1 MGTPP
6 ILMHPGRTLKAARET
21 AVAEYV
27 CTTPPTHL
35 SLDNLAKRQNERE
48 EERVSPHTTPEK

>member
-1 MGTPP
+1 
-6 ILMHPGRTLKAARET
+6 MHPGRTLKAARET